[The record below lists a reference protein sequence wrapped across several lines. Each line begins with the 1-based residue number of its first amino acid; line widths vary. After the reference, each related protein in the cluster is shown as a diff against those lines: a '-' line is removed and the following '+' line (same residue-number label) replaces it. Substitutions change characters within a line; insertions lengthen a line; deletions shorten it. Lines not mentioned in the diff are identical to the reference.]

1 MSRLRVMTLNVGS
14 LLEPDWDRR
23 RHEVVA
29 WLQRVEP
36 DVVCLQETWQDS
48 ATTNTGGWVIEQ
60 LGEPWTWCFGGH
72 AFASSMWPDPTMRFG
87 SVIGSRWPIESFT
100 CHRLPVVPGVV
111 GMVADVPWELL
122 HARTAGLDVFSTHLA
137 PAPNDGLHRR
147 RQVVAI
153 DEIIRESRGAMDQIA
168 GFGQRRPEM
177 PIVLCGDFNA
187 EPDSDEIRYLCGL
200 TAVDDRTT
208 FFQDAWRVAGE
219 GPGLTQ
225 DWYQAPLA
233 AMLNVHRK
241 RIDYIFVGDPFLR
254 EGDGGRV
261 WTATVVADQPLTG
274 VMASDHFGVVAEIS
288 WPGRPS

>member
-1 MSRLRVMTLNVGS
+1 
-14 LLEPDWDRR
+14 
-23 RHEVVA
+23 
-29 WLQRVEP
+29 
-36 DVVCLQETWQDS
+36 
-48 ATTNTGGWVIEQ
+48 
-60 LGEPWTWCFGGH
+60 
-72 AFASSMWPDPTMRFG
+72 
-87 SVIGSRWPIESFT
+87 
-100 CHRLPVVPGVV
+100 
-111 GMVADVPWELL
+111 
-122 HARTAGLDVFSTHLA
+122 
-137 PAPNDGLHRR
+137 
-147 RQVVAI
+147 
-153 DEIIRESRGAMDQIA
+153 MDQIA

-261 WTATVVADQPLTG
+261 WTASVVADQPLTG